1 MRFFITLFFCFLFVG
16 LSAQN
21 KTGVWYGAI
30 VFEPDGVREIDS
42 EPRIRVDAQTGR
54 IVNVPPMYA
63 GSMSLSK
70 SRTYTKAKLEIVD
83 TAGQMMAVLTTFSAD
98 QKKLSA
104 YLFYLSATPTQK
116 YAYYAKAVRCL
127 VNETEHT
134 PSLFDLHGNFIFTDT
149 SVVFSGIWESPFGKS
164 RLGKFSFQPSI
175 QSVNVNP
182 ELLIEWND
190 AVKFSPSGMTEIEN
204 WAPSTSNFDTILTK
218 SFYIDVSIVETG
230 VLDHDTLVVLVDGQ
244 VLEENLVLTDKKHD
258 FRVNITS
265 KDYHQL
271 TIRTK
276 SEGSIK
282 GTGYLLSIA
291 TKENVYKYNLIQYK
305 YNQSDWFFQKVGG
318 RARSN

>member
-1 MRFFITLFFCFLFVG
+1 MRLLTTILFILSFVAV
-16 LSAQN
+16 SAQN

-30 VFEPDGVREIDS
+30 VFEPDGVRELDTES
-42 EPRIRVDAQTGR
+42 RLRVSDGR
-54 IVNVPPMYA
+54 IVNVPPVYA

-98 QKKLSA
+98 QKKLTA
-104 YLFYLSATPTQK
+104 YLFYLSATPTEK
-116 YAYYAKAVRCL
+116 YNYYAKAVRCL
-127 VNETEHT
+127 VNETDHT
-134 PSLFDLHGNFIFTDT
+134 PSLFDLHGNFVFTDT

-175 QSVNVNP
+175 QSINVNP
-182 ELLIEWND
+182 ELLIQWND
-190 AVKFSPSGMTEIEN
+190 IVKVVPEVIQIEN

-218 SFYIDVSIVETG
+218 SFYIDVSIAETG
-230 VLDHDTLVVLVDGQ
+230 VLDHDTLSIILDGR
-244 VLEENLVLTDKKHD
+244 VIEENLVLTDKKHD

>member
-1 MRFFITLFFCFLFVG
+1 MRLLITILFCFLFVA

-30 VFEPDGVREIDS
+30 VFEPDGVREVDTES
-42 EPRIRVDAQTGR
+42 RIRVDAQAGR

-63 GSMSLSK
+63 GMMSLSK
-70 SRTYTKAKLEIVD
+70 SRTYTKAKLEIID
-83 TAGQMMAVLTTFSAD
+83 TANHMMAVLTTFSAD

-104 YLFYLSATPTQK
+104 YLFYLSATPNQK
-116 YAYYAKAVRCL
+116 YSYYAKAVRCL
-127 VNETEHT
+127 VNETENT
-134 PSLFDLHGNFIFTDT
+134 PSLFDLHGDFIFTDT

-182 ELLIEWND
+182 ELLIQWND
-190 AVKFSPSGMTEIEN
+190 VVHVLPGVTDIEN
-204 WAPSTSNFDTILTK
+204 WAPSTSNFDTLLTK
-218 SFYIDVSIVETG
+218 SFYIDFSIAETG
-230 VLDHDTLVVLVDGQ
+230 ALDHDTLSVLLDGQ

-265 KDYHQL
+265 KEYHQL

-276 SEGSIK
+276 SEGAIK

-291 TKENVYKYNLIQYK
+291 TKENVYKYNLHSTSTI
-305 YNQSDWFFQKVGG
+305 NRIGFFI
-318 RARSN
+318 R

>member
-1 MRFFITLFFCFLFVG
+1 MRLFITILFFISFVG
-16 LSAQN
+16 VSAQN

-30 VFEPDGVREIDS
+30 VFEPDGVREVDS
-42 EPRIRVDAQTGR
+42 EPRIRVDAKAGR
-54 IVNVPPMYA
+54 IINVPPVYA

-70 SRTYTKAKLEIVD
+70 SRTYTKAKLEIID

-98 QKKLSA
+98 QKKLTA
-104 YLFYLSATPTQK
+104 YLFYLSATPTEK
-116 YAYYAKAVRCL
+116 YNYYAKAVRCL
-127 VNETEHT
+127 MNETEHT
-134 PSLFDLHGNFIFTDT
+134 PSLFDLHGNFNFTDT

-175 QSVNVNP
+175 QSVHINP
-182 ELLIEWND
+182 ELLIQWND
-190 AVKFSPSGMTEIEN
+190 VVKAIPAVTDIEN
-204 WAPSTSNFDTILTK
+204 WSPSTSNFDTILTK
-218 SFYIDVSIVETG
+218 SFYIDFSIAETG
-230 VLDHDTLVVLVDGQ
+230 VIDNDTLSVLLDGQ
-244 VLEENLVLTDKKHD
+244 VIEENLLLTDKKHD

-291 TKENVYKYNLIQYK
+291 TKENVFKYNLTQYK
-305 YNQSDWFFQKVGG
+305 YNQSDWFFQKIGG
-318 RARSN
+318 RGRSN

>member
-1 MRFFITLFFCFLFVG
+1 MRPFITVLFFMSFVAV
-16 LSAQN
+16 SAQN

-30 VFEPDGVREIDS
+30 VFEPDGVREVDS
-42 EPRIRVDAQTGR
+42 EPRIRVDAQAGR
-54 IVNVPPMYA
+54 IVNVPPVYA
-63 GSMSLSK
+63 GTMSLSK

-98 QKKLSA
+98 QKKLTA
-104 YLFYLSATPTQK
+104 YLFYVSATPTEK
-116 YAYYAKAVRCL
+116 YNYYAKAVRCL
-127 VNETEHT
+127 INETEHT
-134 PSLFDLHGNFIFTDT
+134 PSLFDLHGNFVFTDT

-164 RLGKFSFQPSI
+164 RLGKFTFQPSI
-175 QSVNVNP
+175 QSINVNP
-182 ELLIEWND
+182 ELLIQWND
-190 AVKFSPSGMTEIEN
+190 IVKVVPEVIQIEN

-218 SFYIDVSIVETG
+218 SFYIDFSIAETG
-230 VLDHDTLVVLVDGQ
+230 VLDHDSLVVLVDGQ

-282 GTGYLLSIA
+282 GTGFLLSIA
-291 TKENVYKYNLIQYK
+291 TKENVYKYNLTQYK

>member
-1 MRFFITLFFCFLFVG
+1 MRLLITILFCFLFVA

-21 KTGVWYGAI
+21 KTGVWYGVI
-30 VFEPDGVREIDS
+30 VFEPDGVREVDTES
-42 EPRIRVDAQTGR
+42 RIRVDAQTGR

-63 GSMSLSK
+63 GTMSLSK
-70 SRTYTKAKLEIVD
+70 SRTYTKAKLEIID
-83 TAGQMMAVLTTFSAD
+83 TANHIMAVLTTFSAD

-104 YLFYLSATPTQK
+104 YLFYLSATPNQK
-116 YAYYAKAVRCL
+116 YSYYAKAVRCL
-127 VNETEHT
+127 VNETENT
-134 PSLFDLHGNFIFTDT
+134 PSLFDLHGDFIFTDT

-182 ELLIEWND
+182 ELLIQWND
-190 AVKFSPSGMTEIEN
+190 VVHVLPGVTDIEN
-204 WAPSTSNFDTILTK
+204 WAPSTSNFDTLLTK
-218 SFYIDVSIVETG
+218 SFYIDFSIAETG
-230 VLDHDTLVVLVDGQ
+230 ALDHDTLSVLLDGQ

-265 KDYHQL
+265 KEYHQL

-276 SEGSIK
+276 SEGAIK

-291 TKENVYKYNLIQYK
+291 TKENVYKYNLTQYK
-305 YNQSDWFFQKVGG
+305 YNQSDWFFHKVGS
-318 RARSN
+318 RDRSN

>member
-1 MRFFITLFFCFLFVG
+1 MRLFITILFCMFFVAV
-16 LSAQN
+16 SAQN

-30 VFEPDGVREIDS
+30 VFEPDGVRELDTES
-42 EPRIRVDAQTGR
+42 RIRVDPKAGR
-54 IVNVPPMYA
+54 IINVTPMYA

-70 SRTYTKAKLEIVD
+70 SRTYTKAKLEIID

-98 QKKLSA
+98 QKKLTA
-104 YLFYLSATPTQK
+104 YLFYLSVTPTEK
-116 YAYYAKAVRCL
+116 YNYYAKAVRCL
-127 VNETEHT
+127 INETEHT

-175 QSVNVNP
+175 QSVHVNP
-182 ELLIEWND
+182 ELLIQWND
-190 AVKFSPSGMTEIEN
+190 IVNVVPEVTQIEN

-218 SFYIDVSIVETG
+218 SFYIDFSIAETG
-230 VLDHDTLVVLVDGQ
+230 AIDNDTLSVILDGQ
-244 VLEENLVLTDKKHD
+244 VIEENLVLTDKKHD

-291 TKENVYKYNLIQYK
+291 TKENVYKYNLTQYK

>member
-1 MRFFITLFFCFLFVG
+1 MRLLITILFCFLFVA

-30 VFEPDGVREIDS
+30 VFEPDGVRELDTES
-42 EPRIRVDAQTGR
+42 RIRVDAQAGR

-63 GSMSLSK
+63 GTMSLSK
-70 SRTYTKAKLEIVD
+70 SRTYTKAKLEIID
-83 TAGQMMAVLTTFSAD
+83 TANHIMAVLTTFSAD

-104 YLFYLSATPTQK
+104 YLFYLSATPNQK
-116 YAYYAKAVRCL
+116 YSYYAKAVRCL
-127 VNETEHT
+127 VNETENT
-134 PSLFDLHGNFIFTDT
+134 PSLFDLHGDFIFTDT

-182 ELLIEWND
+182 ELLIQWND
-190 AVKFSPSGMTEIEN
+190 VVHVLPGVTDIEN
-204 WAPSTSNFDTILTK
+204 WAPSTSNFDTLLTK
-218 SFYIDVSIVETG
+218 SFYIDFSIAETG
-230 VLDHDTLVVLVDGQ
+230 ALDHDTLSVLLDGQ

-265 KDYHQL
+265 KEYHQL

-276 SEGSIK
+276 SEGAIK

-291 TKENVYKYNLIQYK
+291 TKENVYKYNLTQYK
-305 YNQSDWFFQKVGG
+305 YNQSDWFFQKVGS
-318 RARSN
+318 RDRSN

>member
-1 MRFFITLFFCFLFVG
+1 MRLLITILFCFLFVA

-30 VFEPDGVREIDS
+30 VFEPDGVRELDTES
-42 EPRIRVDAQTGR
+42 RIRVDAQAGR

-63 GSMSLSK
+63 GTMSLSK
-70 SRTYTKAKLEIVD
+70 SRTYTKAKLEIID
-83 TAGQMMAVLTTFSAD
+83 TANHMMAVLTTFSAD

-104 YLFYLSATPTQK
+104 YLFYLSATPNQK
-116 YAYYAKAVRCL
+116 YSYYAKAVRCL
-127 VNETEHT
+127 VNETENT
-134 PSLFDLHGNFIFTDT
+134 PSLFDLHGDFIFTDT

-182 ELLIEWND
+182 ELLIQWND
-190 AVKFSPSGMTEIEN
+190 VVHVLPGVTDIEN
-204 WAPSTSNFDTILTK
+204 WAPSTSNFDTLLTK
-218 SFYIDVSIVETG
+218 SFYIDFSIAETG
-230 VLDHDTLVVLVDGQ
+230 ALDHDTLSVLLDGQ

-265 KDYHQL
+265 KEYHQL

-276 SEGSIK
+276 SEGAIK

-291 TKENVYKYNLIQYK
+291 TKENVYKYNLTQYK
-305 YNQSDWFFQKVGG
+305 YNQSDWFFQKVGS
-318 RARSN
+318 RDRSN

>member
-1 MRFFITLFFCFLFVG
+1 MRLLTTILFFLSFVAV
-16 LSAQN
+16 SAQN

-30 VFEPDGVREIDS
+30 VFEPDGVRELDTES
-42 EPRIRVDAQTGR
+42 RLRVSDGR

-104 YLFYLSATPTQK
+104 YLFYLSATPTEK
-116 YAYYAKAVRCL
+116 YNYYAKAVRCL

-134 PSLFDLHGNFIFTDT
+134 PSLFDLHGNFVFTDT

-175 QSVNVNP
+175 QSINVNP
-182 ELLIEWND
+182 ELLIQWND
-190 AVKFSPSGMTEIEN
+190 IVKVLPEVNQIEN
-204 WAPSTSNFDTILTK
+204 WVPSTSNFDTILTK
-218 SFYIDVSIVETG
+218 SFYVDVSIEETG
-230 VLDHDTLVVLVDGQ
+230 VLDHDTLSLILDGQ

-271 TIRTK
+271 TIRTR

>member
-1 MRFFITLFFCFLFVG
+1 MRLFITVLFFMSFVAV
-16 LSAQN
+16 SAQN

-30 VFEPDGVREIDS
+30 VFEPDGVREVDS
-42 EPRIRVDAQTGR
+42 EPRIRVDAQAGR
-54 IVNVPPMYA
+54 IVNVPPVYA
-63 GSMSLSK
+63 GTMSLSK

-98 QKKLSA
+98 QKKLTA
-104 YLFYLSATPTQK
+104 YLFYVSATPTEK
-116 YAYYAKAVRCL
+116 YNYYAKAVRCL
-127 VNETEHT
+127 INETEHT
-134 PSLFDLHGNFIFTDT
+134 PSLFDLHGNFVFTDT

-164 RLGKFSFQPSI
+164 RLGKFTFQPSI
-175 QSVNVNP
+175 QSINVNP
-182 ELLIEWND
+182 ELLIQWND
-190 AVKFSPSGMTEIEN
+190 IVKVVPEVIQIEN

-218 SFYIDVSIVETG
+218 SFYIDVSIAETG
-230 VLDHDTLVVLVDGQ
+230 VLDHDTLSIILDGR
-244 VLEENLVLTDKKHD
+244 VIEENLVLTDKKHD

>member
-1 MRFFITLFFCFLFVG
+1 MRLFITFLFFMSFVAV
-16 LSAQN
+16 SAQN

-30 VFEPDGVREIDS
+30 VFEPDGVREVDS
-42 EPRIRVDAQTGR
+42 EPRIRVDAQAGR
-54 IVNVPPMYA
+54 IVNVPPVYA
-63 GSMSLSK
+63 GTMSLSK

-98 QKKLSA
+98 QKKLTA
-104 YLFYLSATPTQK
+104 YLFYVSATPTEK
-116 YAYYAKAVRCL
+116 YNYYAKAVRCL
-127 VNETEHT
+127 INETEHT
-134 PSLFDLHGNFIFTDT
+134 PSLFDLHGNFVFTDT

-164 RLGKFSFQPSI
+164 RLGKFTFQPSI
-175 QSVNVNP
+175 QSINVNP
-182 ELLIEWND
+182 ELLIQWND
-190 AVKFSPSGMTEIEN
+190 IVKVVPEVIQIEN

-218 SFYIDVSIVETG
+218 SFYIDFSIAETG

-282 GTGYLLSIA
+282 GTGFLLSIA

>member
-1 MRFFITLFFCFLFVG
+1 MRLLITILFCFLFVA

-30 VFEPDGVREIDS
+30 VFEPDGVREVDTES
-42 EPRIRVDAQTGR
+42 RIRVDAQAGR

-63 GSMSLSK
+63 GTMSLSK
-70 SRTYTKAKLEIVD
+70 SRTYTKAKLEIID
-83 TAGQMMAVLTTFSAD
+83 TANHIMAVLTTFSAD

-104 YLFYLSATPTQK
+104 YLFYLSITPNQK
-116 YAYYAKAVRCL
+116 YSYYAKAVRCL
-127 VNETEHT
+127 VNETENT
-134 PSLFDLHGNFIFTDT
+134 PSLFDLHGDFIFTDT

-175 QSVNVNP
+175 QSINVNP
-182 ELLIEWND
+182 ELLIQWND
-190 AVKFSPSGMTEIEN
+190 VVKVVPAVIQIEN

-218 SFYIDVSIVETG
+218 SFYIDFSIAETG

-276 SEGSIK
+276 SEGAIK

-291 TKENVYKYNLIQYK
+291 TKENVYKYNLTQYK
-305 YNQSDWFFQKVGG
+305 YNQSDWFFHKVGS
-318 RARSN
+318 RDRSN

>member
-1 MRFFITLFFCFLFVG
+1 
-16 LSAQN
+16 
-21 KTGVWYGAI
+21 
-30 VFEPDGVREIDS
+30 
-42 EPRIRVDAQTGR
+42 
-54 IVNVPPMYA
+54 
-63 GSMSLSK
+63 
-70 SRTYTKAKLEIVD
+70 
-83 TAGQMMAVLTTFSAD
+83 MMAVLTTFSAD
-98 QKKLSA
+98 EKKLTA
-104 YLFYLSATPTQK
+104 YLFYLSATPTEK
-116 YAYYAKAVRCL
+116 YNYYAKAVRCL
-127 VNETEHT
+127 MNETEHT
-134 PSLFDLHGNFIFTDT
+134 PSLFDLHGNFNFTDT

-182 ELLIEWND
+182 ELLIQWND
-190 AVKFSPSGMTEIEN
+190 VVKVIPAVTEIET

-218 SFYIDVSIVETG
+218 SFYIDFSIAETG
-230 VLDHDTLVVLVDGQ
+230 VMDHDTLVVLVDGQ
-244 VLEENLVLTDKKHD
+244 VIEENLLLTDKKHD

-291 TKENVYKYNLIQYK
+291 TKENVYKYNLTQYK

-318 RARSN
+318 RGRSN

>member
-1 MRFFITLFFCFLFVG
+1 MRPFITVLFFMSFVAV
-16 LSAQN
+16 SAQN

-30 VFEPDGVREIDS
+30 VFEPDGVREVDS
-42 EPRIRVDAQTGR
+42 EPRIRVDAQAGR
-54 IVNVPPMYA
+54 IVNVPPVYA
-63 GSMSLSK
+63 GTMSLSK

-98 QKKLSA
+98 QKKLTA
-104 YLFYLSATPTQK
+104 YLFYVSATPTEK
-116 YAYYAKAVRCL
+116 YNYYAKAVRCL
-127 VNETEHT
+127 INETEHT
-134 PSLFDLHGNFIFTDT
+134 PSLFDLHGNFVFTDT

-164 RLGKFSFQPSI
+164 RLGKFTFQPSI
-175 QSVNVNP
+175 QSINVNP
-182 ELLIEWND
+182 ELLIQWND
-190 AVKFSPSGMTEIEN
+190 IVKVVPEVIQIEN

-218 SFYIDVSIVETG
+218 SFYIDVSIAETG
-230 VLDHDTLVVLVDGQ
+230 VLDHDTLSIILDGR
-244 VLEENLVLTDKKHD
+244 VIEENLVLTDKKHD

-305 YNQSDWFFQKVGG
+305 YNQSDWFFQKGGG

>member
-1 MRFFITLFFCFLFVG
+1 MRLLTTILFFLSFVAV
-16 LSAQN
+16 SAQN

-30 VFEPDGVREIDS
+30 VFEPDGVREVDS
-42 EPRIRVDAQTGR
+42 EPRIRVDAQAGR
-54 IVNVPPMYA
+54 IVNVPPVYA

-98 QKKLSA
+98 QKKLTA
-104 YLFYLSATPTQK
+104 YLFYLSATPTEK
-116 YAYYAKAVRCL
+116 YNYYAKAVRCL
-127 VNETEHT
+127 VNETDHT
-134 PSLFDLHGNFIFTDT
+134 PSLFDLHGNFVFTDT

-175 QSVNVNP
+175 QSINVNP
-182 ELLIEWND
+182 ELLIQWND
-190 AVKFSPSGMTEIEN
+190 IVKVVPEVIQIEN

-218 SFYIDVSIVETG
+218 SFYIDVSIAETG
-230 VLDHDTLVVLVDGQ
+230 VLDHDTLSIILDGR
-244 VLEENLVLTDKKHD
+244 VIEENLVLTDKKHD

>member
-1 MRFFITLFFCFLFVG
+1 MRPFITVLFFMSFVAV
-16 LSAQN
+16 SAQN

-30 VFEPDGVREIDS
+30 VFEPDGVREVDS
-42 EPRIRVDAQTGR
+42 EPRIRVDAQAGR
-54 IVNVPPMYA
+54 IVNVPPVYA
-63 GSMSLSK
+63 GTMSLSK

-98 QKKLSA
+98 QKKLTA
-104 YLFYLSATPTQK
+104 YLFYVSATPTEK
-116 YAYYAKAVRCL
+116 YNYYAKAVRCL
-127 VNETEHT
+127 INETEHT
-134 PSLFDLHGNFIFTDT
+134 PSLFDLHGNFVFTDT

-164 RLGKFSFQPSI
+164 RLGKFTFQPSI
-175 QSVNVNP
+175 QSINVNP
-182 ELLIEWND
+182 ELLIQWND
-190 AVKFSPSGMTEIEN
+190 IVKVVPEVIQIEN

-218 SFYIDVSIVETG
+218 SFYIDVSIAETG
-230 VLDHDTLVVLVDGQ
+230 VLDHDTLSVILDGR
-244 VLEENLVLTDKKHD
+244 VIEENLVLTDKKHD

>member
-1 MRFFITLFFCFLFVG
+1 MRLFITFLFFMSFVAV
-16 LSAQN
+16 SAQN

-30 VFEPDGVREIDS
+30 VFEPDGVREVDTES
-42 EPRIRVDAQTGR
+42 RIRVDAQAGR

-63 GSMSLSK
+63 GTMSLSK
-70 SRTYTKAKLEIVD
+70 SRTYTKAKLEIID
-83 TAGQMMAVLTTFSAD
+83 TANHMMAVLTTFSAD

-104 YLFYLSATPTQK
+104 YLFYLSATPNQK
-116 YAYYAKAVRCL
+116 YSYYAKAVRCL
-127 VNETEHT
+127 VNETENT
-134 PSLFDLHGNFIFTDT
+134 PSLFDLHGDFIFTDT

-182 ELLIEWND
+182 ELLIQWND
-190 AVKFSPSGMTEIEN
+190 VVHVLPGVTDIEN
-204 WAPSTSNFDTILTK
+204 WAPSTSNFDTLLTK
-218 SFYIDVSIVETG
+218 SFYIDFSIAETG
-230 VLDHDTLVVLVDGQ
+230 ALDHDTLSVLLDGR

-265 KDYHQL
+265 KEYHQL

-276 SEGSIK
+276 SEGAIK

-291 TKENVYKYNLIQYK
+291 TKENVYKYNLTQYK
-305 YNQSDWFFQKVGG
+305 YNQSDWFFHKVGS
-318 RARSN
+318 RDRSN

>member
-1 MRFFITLFFCFLFVG
+1 MRLLITILFCFLFVA

-30 VFEPDGVREIDS
+30 VFEPDGVRELDTES
-42 EPRIRVDAQTGR
+42 RIRVDAQAGR

-63 GSMSLSK
+63 GTMSLSK
-70 SRTYTKAKLEIVD
+70 SRTYTKAKLEIID
-83 TAGQMMAVLTTFSAD
+83 TANHIMAVLTTFSAD

-104 YLFYLSATPTQK
+104 YLFYLSITPNQK
-116 YAYYAKAVRCL
+116 YSYYAKAVRCL
-127 VNETEHT
+127 VNETENT
-134 PSLFDLHGNFIFTDT
+134 PSLFDLHGDFIFTDT

-182 ELLIEWND
+182 ELLIQWND
-190 AVKFSPSGMTEIEN
+190 VVHVLPGVTDIEN
-204 WAPSTSNFDTILTK
+204 WAPSTSNFDTLLTK
-218 SFYIDVSIVETG
+218 SFYIDFSIAETG
-230 VLDHDTLVVLVDGQ
+230 ALDHDTLSVLLDGQ

-265 KDYHQL
+265 KEYHQL

-276 SEGSIK
+276 SEGAIK

-291 TKENVYKYNLIQYK
+291 TKENVYKYNLTQYK
-305 YNQSDWFFQKVGG
+305 YNQSDWFFHKVGS
-318 RARSN
+318 RDRSN

>member
-1 MRFFITLFFCFLFVG
+1 MRVLTTILFFLSFVAA
-16 LSAQN
+16 SAQN

-30 VFEPDGVREIDS
+30 VFEPDGVREVDS
-42 EPRIRVDAQTGR
+42 EPRIRVDAQAGR
-54 IVNVPPMYA
+54 IVNVPPVYA

-98 QKKLSA
+98 QKKLTA
-104 YLFYLSATPTQK
+104 YLFYLSATPTEK
-116 YAYYAKAVRCL
+116 YNYYAKAVRCL
-127 VNETEHT
+127 VNETDHT
-134 PSLFDLHGNFIFTDT
+134 PSLFDLHGNFVFTDT

-175 QSVNVNP
+175 QSINVNP
-182 ELLIEWND
+182 ELLIQWND
-190 AVKFSPSGMTEIEN
+190 IVKVVPEVIQIEN
-204 WAPSTSNFDTILTK
+204 WAPSTSNFDTVLTK
-218 SFYIDVSIVETG
+218 SFYIDVSIAETG
-230 VLDHDTLVVLVDGQ
+230 VLDHDTLSIILDGR

-282 GTGYLLSIA
+282 GTGYLLSIT

>member
-1 MRFFITLFFCFLFVG
+1 MRLLTTILFILSFVAV
-16 LSAQN
+16 SAQN

-30 VFEPDGVREIDS
+30 VFEPDGVRALDTES
-42 EPRIRVDAQTGR
+42 RLRVSDGR
-54 IVNVPPMYA
+54 IVNVPPIYA

-70 SRTYTKAKLEIVD
+70 SKTYTKAKLEIID

-104 YLFYLSATPTQK
+104 YLFYVSATPTEQ
-116 YAYYAKAVRCL
+116 YNYYAKAVRCL

-134 PSLFDLHGNFIFTDT
+134 PSLFDLHGNFVFTDT

-175 QSVNVNP
+175 QSVHVNP
-182 ELLIEWND
+182 ELLIEWNSVVKVIP
-190 AVKFSPSGMTEIEN
+190 AVTEIET
-204 WAPSTSNFDTILTK
+204 WAPSTTNFDTIFTK
-218 SFYIDVSIVETG
+218 SFYIDFSITETG

-244 VLEENLVLTDKKHD
+244 VVEENLVLTDKKND

-291 TKENVYKYNLIQYK
+291 TKENVYKYNLTQYK
-305 YNQSDWFFQKVGG
+305 YNQSDWFFQKIGS

>member
-1 MRFFITLFFCFLFVG
+1 MRPFITVLFFMSFVAV
-16 LSAQN
+16 SAQN

-30 VFEPDGVREIDS
+30 VFEPDGVREVDS
-42 EPRIRVDAQTGR
+42 EPRIRVDAQAGR
-54 IVNVPPMYA
+54 IVNVPPVYA
-63 GSMSLSK
+63 GTMSLSK

-98 QKKLSA
+98 QKKLTA
-104 YLFYLSATPTQK
+104 YLFYVSATPTEK
-116 YAYYAKAVRCL
+116 YNYYAKAVRCL
-127 VNETEHT
+127 INETEHT
-134 PSLFDLHGNFIFTDT
+134 PSLFDLHGNFVFTDT

-164 RLGKFSFQPSI
+164 RLGKFTFQPSI
-175 QSVNVNP
+175 QSINVNP
-182 ELLIEWND
+182 ELLIQWND
-190 AVKFSPSGMTEIEN
+190 IVKVVPEVIQIEN

-218 SFYIDVSIVETG
+218 SFYIDVSIAETG
-230 VLDHDTLVVLVDGQ
+230 VLDHDTLSIILDGR
-244 VLEENLVLTDKKHD
+244 VIEENLVLTDKKHD

-271 TIRTK
+271 TIRTR

>member
-1 MRFFITLFFCFLFVG
+1 MRLFITILFCMFFVAV
-16 LSAQN
+16 SAQN

-30 VFEPDGVREIDS
+30 VFEPDGVREVDTES
-42 EPRIRVDAQTGR
+42 RIRVDPKAGR
-54 IVNVPPMYA
+54 IINVPPMYA

-70 SRTYTKAKLEIVD
+70 SRTYTKAKLEIID

-98 QKKLSA
+98 QKKLTA
-104 YLFYLSATPTQK
+104 YLFYLSVTPTEK
-116 YAYYAKAVRCL
+116 YNYYAKAVRCL
-127 VNETEHT
+127 INETEHT

-175 QSVNVNP
+175 QSVHVNP
-182 ELLIEWND
+182 ELLIQWND
-190 AVKFSPSGMTEIEN
+190 IVNVVPEVTQIEN

-218 SFYIDVSIVETG
+218 SFYIDVSIAETG
-230 VLDHDTLVVLVDGQ
+230 ALDNDTLSVILDGQ
-244 VLEENLVLTDKKHD
+244 VIQENFVLTDKKHD

-291 TKENVYKYNLIQYK
+291 TKENVYKYNLTQYK
-305 YNQSDWFFQKVGG
+305 YNQSD
-318 RARSN
+318 

>member
-1 MRFFITLFFCFLFVG
+1 MRLLTTILFFLSFVAV
-16 LSAQN
+16 SAQN

-30 VFEPDGVREIDS
+30 VFEPDGVRELDTES
-42 EPRIRVDAQTGR
+42 RLRVSDGR
-54 IVNVPPMYA
+54 IVNVPPVYA

-98 QKKLSA
+98 QKKLTA
-104 YLFYLSATPTQK
+104 YLFYLSATPTEK
-116 YAYYAKAVRCL
+116 YNYYAKAVRCL
-127 VNETEHT
+127 VNETDHT
-134 PSLFDLHGNFIFTDT
+134 PSLFDLHGNFVFTDT

-175 QSVNVNP
+175 QSINVNP
-182 ELLIEWND
+182 ELLIQWND
-190 AVKFSPSGMTEIEN
+190 IVKVVPEVIQIEN

-218 SFYIDVSIVETG
+218 SFYIDLSIAETG
-230 VLDHDTLVVLVDGQ
+230 VLDHDTLSIILDGR
-244 VLEENLVLTDKKHD
+244 VIEENLVLTDKKHD

>member
-1 MRFFITLFFCFLFVG
+1 MRLLTTILFFLSFVAV
-16 LSAQN
+16 SAQN

-30 VFEPDGVREIDS
+30 VFEPDGVREVDS
-42 EPRIRVDAQTGR
+42 EPRIRVDAQAGR
-54 IVNVPPMYA
+54 IVNVPPVYA
-63 GSMSLSK
+63 GSMSLSN

-98 QKKLSA
+98 QKKLTA
-104 YLFYLSATPTQK
+104 YLFYLSATPTEK
-116 YAYYAKAVRCL
+116 YNYYAKAVRCL
-127 VNETEHT
+127 VNETDHT
-134 PSLFDLHGNFIFTDT
+134 PSLFDLHGNFVFTDT

-175 QSVNVNP
+175 QSINVNP
-182 ELLIEWND
+182 ELLIQWND
-190 AVKFSPSGMTEIEN
+190 IVKVVPEVIQLEN

-218 SFYIDVSIVETG
+218 SFYIDLSIAETG
-230 VLDHDTLVVLVDGQ
+230 VLDHDTLSIIIDGQ
-244 VLEENLVLTDKKHD
+244 VIEENLVLTDKKHD

>member
-1 MRFFITLFFCFLFVG
+1 MRLFITILFCMFFVAV
-16 LSAQN
+16 SAQN

-30 VFEPDGVREIDS
+30 VFEPDGVREVDTES
-42 EPRIRVDAQTGR
+42 RIRVDPKAGR
-54 IVNVPPMYA
+54 IINVPPMYA

-70 SRTYTKAKLEIVD
+70 SRTYTKAKLEIID

-98 QKKLSA
+98 QKKLTA
-104 YLFYLSATPTQK
+104 YLFYLSVTPTEK
-116 YAYYAKAVRCL
+116 YNYYAKAVRCL
-127 VNETEHT
+127 INETEHT

-175 QSVNVNP
+175 QSVHVNP
-182 ELLIEWND
+182 ELLIQWND
-190 AVKFSPSGMTEIEN
+190 IVNVVPEVTQIEN

-218 SFYIDVSIVETG
+218 SFYIDVSIAETG
-230 VLDHDTLVVLVDGQ
+230 ALDNDTLSVILDGQ
-244 VLEENLVLTDKKHD
+244 VIEENLVLTDKKHD

-291 TKENVYKYNLIQYK
+291 TKENVYKYNLTQYK

>member
-1 MRFFITLFFCFLFVG
+1 MRLLIGILFCMFFVAV
-16 LSAQN
+16 SAQN

-30 VFEPDGVREIDS
+30 VFEPDGVREVDTES
-42 EPRIRVDAQTGR
+42 RIRVDPKAGR
-54 IVNVPPMYA
+54 IINVPPMYA

-70 SRTYTKAKLEIVD
+70 SRTYTKAKLEIID

-98 QKKLSA
+98 QKKLTA
-104 YLFYLSATPTQK
+104 YLFYLSVTPTEK
-116 YAYYAKAVRCL
+116 YNYYAKAVRCL
-127 VNETEHT
+127 INETEHT

-175 QSVNVNP
+175 QSVHVNP
-182 ELLIEWND
+182 ELLIQWND
-190 AVKFSPSGMTEIEN
+190 IVKVLPEVTQIEN

-218 SFYIDVSIVETG
+218 SFYIDVSIAETG
-230 VLDHDTLVVLVDGQ
+230 ALDNDTLSVILDGQ
-244 VLEENLVLTDKKHD
+244 VIEENLVLTDKKHD

-291 TKENVYKYNLIQYK
+291 TKENVYKYNLTQYK

>member
-1 MRFFITLFFCFLFVG
+1 MRLFIGILFCMFFVAV
-16 LSAQN
+16 SAQN

-30 VFEPDGVREIDS
+30 VFEPDGVRELDTES
-42 EPRIRVDAQTGR
+42 RIRVDPKAGR
-54 IVNVPPMYA
+54 IINVPPMYA

-70 SRTYTKAKLEIVD
+70 SRTYTKAKLEIID

-98 QKKLSA
+98 QKKLTA
-104 YLFYLSATPTQK
+104 YLFYLSVTPTEK
-116 YAYYAKAVRCL
+116 YNYYAKAVRCL
-127 VNETEHT
+127 INETEHT

-175 QSVNVNP
+175 QSVHVNP
-182 ELLIEWND
+182 ELLIQWND
-190 AVKFSPSGMTEIEN
+190 IVNVVPEVTQIEN

-218 SFYIDVSIVETG
+218 SFYIDVSVAETG
-230 VLDHDTLVVLVDGQ
+230 ALDHDTLSVILDGQ
-244 VLEENLVLTDKKHD
+244 VIEENLVLTDKKHD

-291 TKENVYKYNLIQYK
+291 TKENVYKYNLTQYK

>member
-1 MRFFITLFFCFLFVG
+1 MRLLTTILFFLSFVAV
-16 LSAQN
+16 SAQN

-30 VFEPDGVREIDS
+30 VFEPDGVRELDTES
-42 EPRIRVDAQTGR
+42 RLRVSDGR

-104 YLFYLSATPTQK
+104 YLFYLSATPTEK
-116 YAYYAKAVRCL
+116 YNYYAKAVRCL

-134 PSLFDLHGNFIFTDT
+134 PSLFDLHGNFVFTDT

-175 QSVNVNP
+175 QSININP
-182 ELLIEWND
+182 ELLIQWND
-190 AVKFSPSGMTEIEN
+190 IVKVLPEVNQIEN

-218 SFYIDVSIVETG
+218 SFYVDVSIEETG
-230 VLDHDTLVVLVDGQ
+230 VLDHDTLSLILDGQ

-271 TIRTK
+271 TIRTR

-305 YNQSDWFFQKVGG
+305 YNQSDWFFRKVGG

>member
-1 MRFFITLFFCFLFVG
+1 MRLLITILFCFLFVA

-30 VFEPDGVREIDS
+30 VFEPDGVREVDTES
-42 EPRIRVDAQTGR
+42 RIRVDAQAGR

-63 GSMSLSK
+63 GTMSLSK
-70 SRTYTKAKLEIVD
+70 SRTYTKAKLEIID
-83 TAGQMMAVLTTFSAD
+83 TANHIMAVLTTFSAD

-104 YLFYLSATPTQK
+104 YLFYLSATPNQK
-116 YAYYAKAVRCL
+116 YSYYAKAVRCL
-127 VNETEHT
+127 VNETENT
-134 PSLFDLHGNFIFTDT
+134 PSLFDLHGDFIFTDT

-182 ELLIEWND
+182 ELLIQWND
-190 AVKFSPSGMTEIEN
+190 VVHVLPGVTDIEN
-204 WAPSTSNFDTILTK
+204 WAPSTSNFDTLLTK
-218 SFYIDVSIVETG
+218 SFYIDFSIAETG
-230 VLDHDTLVVLVDGQ
+230 ALDHDTLLVLLDGQ

-265 KDYHQL
+265 KEYHQL

-276 SEGSIK
+276 SEGAIK

-291 TKENVYKYNLIQYK
+291 TKENVYKYNLTQYK
-305 YNQSDWFFQKVGG
+305 YNQSDWFFHKVGS
-318 RARSN
+318 RDRSN

>member
-1 MRFFITLFFCFLFVG
+1 
-16 LSAQN
+16 
-21 KTGVWYGAI
+21 
-30 VFEPDGVREIDS
+30 
-42 EPRIRVDAQTGR
+42 
-54 IVNVPPMYA
+54 MYA

-190 AVKFSPSGMTEIEN
+190 AVKFSPSGITEIEN
-204 WAPSTSNFDTILTK
+204 WAASTSNFDTILTK

-282 GTGYLLSIA
+282 GTGYLLSIS
-291 TKENVYKYNLIQYK
+291 TKENVYKYNLTQYR
-305 YNQSDWFFQKVGG
+305 YNQSDWFFQKIGG
-318 RARSN
+318 RPRSN

>member
-1 MRFFITLFFCFLFVG
+1 MRPFITVLFFMSFVAV
-16 LSAQN
+16 SAQN

-30 VFEPDGVREIDS
+30 VFEPDGVREVDS
-42 EPRIRVDAQTGR
+42 EPRIRFDAQAGR
-54 IVNVPPMYA
+54 IVNVPPVYA
-63 GSMSLSK
+63 GTMSLSK

-98 QKKLSA
+98 QKKLTA
-104 YLFYLSATPTQK
+104 YLFYVSATPTEK
-116 YAYYAKAVRCL
+116 YNYYAKAVRCL
-127 VNETEHT
+127 INETEHT
-134 PSLFDLHGNFIFTDT
+134 PSLFDLHGNFVFTDT

-164 RLGKFSFQPSI
+164 RLGKFTFQPSI
-175 QSVNVNP
+175 QSINVNP
-182 ELLIEWND
+182 ELLIQWND
-190 AVKFSPSGMTEIEN
+190 IVKVVPEVIQIEN

-218 SFYIDVSIVETG
+218 SFYIDVSIAETG
-230 VLDHDTLVVLVDGQ
+230 VLDHDTLSIILDGR
-244 VLEENLVLTDKKHD
+244 VIEENLVLTDKKHD